1 MQLKTT
7 VQALICS
14 WEKERERE
22 RGSQRALFVFI
33 ERERRRVSVFL
44 SSFHLSLFIFR
55 SPEGKKLASLFL
67 FLSLAP
73 CTLSVSLQGARR
85 KTFCA
90 FVCAAARVCLSR
102 RSALCAV
109 TGRESIAFF
118 LSRSTIESISLF
130 LAFPLRYV
138 GTLSTPWSLEPQ
150 RSSRLASSLGR
161 RTKIIEEREKERGR
175 VANTMM
181 EVAGKTIARFSFF
194 RPRPLLPFSLSSAAF
209 PLQNQTETKHSS
221 KDL

>member
-1 MQLKTT
+1 ML
-7 VQALICS
+7 LG
-14 WEKERERE
+14 ERERKGARE
-22 RGSQRALFVFI
+22 PASTFRLHR

-138 GTLSTPWSLEPQ
+138 GTLFTPWSLEPQ